1 MDGFI
6 NVKMWHRL
14 KCISSCSNCVNIGDF
29 CSTLIASTTPVKPMD
44 ECALCGETNTHT
56 HSYLVPLSR
65 GTHLDSCW
73 QGFRSGTQWLIT
85 SSHSSP
91 EAKEKQKSCNTAWT
105 ILNTHDVQGWPI
117 SLSGDSSVVQQ
128 EVTKLLVEGTGD
140 SIKSAPLT
148 SSDHT
153 VCITWI
159 WKAGI
164 KSTDV

>member
-1 MDGFI
+1 MDAL
-6 NVKMWHRL
+6 KL
-14 KCISSCSNCVNIGDF
+14 KCDPDWNGYSLALFVNFGDF

-44 ECALCGETNTHT
+44 EQTPT
-56 HSYLVPLSR
+56 HSYLIPLSR

-91 EAKEKQKSCNTAWT
+91 EAREKQKSCNTAWT
-105 ILNTHDVQGWPI
+105 ILNTHDVWGWPI

-128 EVTKLLVEGTGD
+128 EVTKLLVEGTWD
-140 SIKSAPLT
+140 FIKSAPLT
-148 SSDHT
+148 YSDHT
-153 VCITWI
+153 VSITWI